1 MQVTQRSSP
10 SISSSQLCNTAVDS
24 IESSI
29 DDASH
34 HSLSLLESP
43 RVGGPNDHS
52 VVIRCDAEND
62 TELRQ
67 KLLGP
72 PKPPFIVS
80 REVGRE
86 SMSETM
92 QPTST
97 FKPVKLPVPVVF
109 PKSNVLDSRLRGSR
123 AAWENFEDVFI
134 SPALIGERSEEFQ
147 SKRRRLAKKP
157 GDSRELV
164 DILLDQWTV
173 PKAA

>member
-52 VVIRCDAEND
+52 VVICCDAEND

-72 PKPPFIVS
+72 PKPPIIVS

-97 FKPVKLPVPVVF
+97 FEPVKLPVPVVF
-109 PKSNVLDSRLRGSR
+109 LKSNVLDSRLRGSR

-147 SKRRRLAKKP
+147 SKRRRLATRP

-173 PKAA
+173 PKAG